1 MNKAF
6 IPLFFLIFV
15 LISSTTL
22 AQEYEWEFKKETH
35 GIKVYTRDIADSNLK
50 ALKIIMEVDIS
61 VNAIMGLLM
70 DTKSYPEWVY
80 KCSKA
85 GPVAVNSVL
94 NTVDYYQI
102 DFPWPFS
109 DRDLYTNT
117 ITSIDSETGV
127 ITSTS
132 TGIADYGPERPGFVR
147 VPTHFNQWII
157 TPVSPEKTHLK
168 YFLSSTPGGSIPDWL
183 VNLAADQGPIKSMQA
198 FFKLA
203 SCSPYAE
210 SQEWLS
216 ESGPVPPT
224 QKKQD

>member
-1 MNKAF
+1 MNNF
-6 IPLFFLIFV
+6 FTSFLI
-15 LISSTTL
+15 LIFLLTSLAIS
-22 AQEYEWEFKKETH
+22 AQEYEWKFKKETN

-61 VNAIMGLLM
+61 VNAIMALLM
-70 DTKSYPEWVY
+70 NTASYPDWVY

-85 GPVAVNSVL
+85 GPVKINTAL

-117 ITSIDSETGV
+117 ITSIDPETGV

-132 TGIADYGPERPGFVR
+132 TGLADFGPERTGFVR
-147 VPTHFNQWII
+147 VPSHFNQWII
-157 TPVSPEKTHLK
+157 TPLSPSKTHLK
-168 YFLSSTPGGSIPDWL
+168 YFLNSTPGGSIPDWL

-203 SCSPYAE
+203 SRSPYVE
-210 SQEWLS
+210 SQTWLS
-216 ESGPVPPT
+216 QGAQLPT
-224 QKKQD
+224 NQKQD